1 MGSPGRPKGPER
13 KGFPLR
19 LEPPLLEVLERT
31 AKSEIRSVNSLI
43 EQILAEAMRRRG
55 SLRKKDVSDVQE

>member
-19 LEPPLLEVLERT
+19 LQPHILEALERT

-43 EQILAEAMRRRG
+43 EEILSEAMRRRG
-55 SLRKKDVSDVQE
+55 FLKKPDV

>member
-13 KGFPLR
+13 RGFPLR
-19 LEPPLLEVLERT
+19 LVPQLLEALERT

-43 EQILAEAMRRRG
+43 EEVLTKEMRRRG
-55 SLRKKDVSDVQE
+55 SLKKTDADQAES

>member
-19 LEPPLLEVLERT
+19 LEPPLLEALERT
-31 AKSEIRSVNSLI
+31 ARAEIRSVNSLI
-43 EQILAEAMRRRG
+43 EQILTEAMRRRG
-55 SLRKKDVSDVQE
+55 SLKKKDGSGVQE